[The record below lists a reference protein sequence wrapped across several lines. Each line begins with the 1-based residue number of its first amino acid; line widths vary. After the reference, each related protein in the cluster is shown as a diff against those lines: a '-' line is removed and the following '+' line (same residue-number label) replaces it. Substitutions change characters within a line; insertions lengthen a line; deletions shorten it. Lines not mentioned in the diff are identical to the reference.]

1 MTELVLFH
9 HALGLTDG
17 VLAFAD
23 ELRDAGHVVHSP
35 DLYEGELFADL
46 EEGIAHAED
55 VGFGKLV
62 ERGMLAVQDL
72 PHDVVYAGM
81 SLGVIPAELL
91 ALTRGRPAGALLLH
105 GCVPPD
111 ELGAPWP
118 ARLPVQVHMMEDDEW
133 VVPPNEDLDAA
144 RRLEQAAERAEL
156 FLYPGNGHLF
166 ADRSVPAY
174 DEAAAALLMKRVL
187 GFLDGVG

>member
-17 VLAFAD
+17 VLALAD

-35 DLYEGELFADL
+35 DLYEGELFGDL
-46 EEGIAHAED
+46 AEGIGHAED
-55 VGFGKLV
+55 IGFGNLV
-62 ERGMLAVQDL
+62 ERGMMSVQDL

-81 SLGVIPAELL
+81 SLGVIPAEFL
-91 ALTRGRPAGALLLH
+91 ALTRGQPAGALLLD

-111 ELGAPWP
+111 ELGAAWP
-118 ARLPVQVHMMEDDEW
+118 DRLPVQVHMMEDDEW
-133 VVPPNEDLDAA
+133 VVPPNEDLEAA

-156 FLYPGNGHLF
+156 FLYPGKGHLF
-166 ADRSVPAY
+166 ADRSVRSY
-174 DEAAAALLMKRVL
+174 DKAAAALLMQRVL
-187 GFLDGVG
+187 SFLDAIG